1 MTTAQDSNT
10 GVLVVAGLGPGAIDL
25 MAPRARLALEQ
36 AEIVVGYRT
45 YLDLVRDCLNPQ
57 SEVISSSMMQEI
69 DRCRKA
75 LELAAAGK
83 RVVLVCGGDPGI
95 YAMAGLV
102 FELAKSMD
110 SQVEIDIIPGIA
122 ALNSCAAILGAPL
135 MHDFAAISL
144 SDLMTPWAMIERRLE
159 AVAPADFVVVIY
171 NPKSKK
177 RTDQIVRARE
187 ILLAHRSPDIPVG
200 IVSGATREHETVR
213 LTTLGTMLDQEITGD
228 RHDIEWPLTQ
238 RRDGHREDIET
249 VKKILA
255 KNAFG
260 DSLGHI
266 AVGGGDDADIERHR
280 LLAANPL
287 DLALLQDAE
296 QLGLEAHRHFSD
308 LIEKQRTL
316 LRLLELAGLRL
327 LRPGK
332 GALFVTEQGRF
343 EQTVRDRRAV
353 DGDEGTIPPGRLA
366 MDEASHHFLADA

>member
-10 GVLVVAGLGPGAIDL
+10 GALVVAGLGPGAIDL
-25 MAPRARLALEQ
+25 MAPRARTALEQ
-36 AEIVVGYRT
+36 AEVVVGYRT
-45 YLDLVRDCLNPQ
+45 YLDLVSDCLNPN

-110 SQVEIDIIPGIA
+110 SKVAIDIIPGIA

-144 SDLMTPWAMIERRLE
+144 SDLMTPWEVIERRLE

-177 RTDQIVRARE
+177 RTDQIVRARD
-187 ILLAHRSPDIPVG
+187 ILLAHRSADTPVG

-213 LTTLGTMLDQEITGD
+213 LTTLATMLDQEIGMQTTVIIGNSQTFVWHD
-228 RHDIEWPLTQ
+228 RMITP
-238 RRDGHREDIET
+238 RGYS
-249 VKKILA
+249 KKY
-255 KNAFG
+255 
-260 DSLGHI
+260 
-266 AVGGGDDADIERHR
+266 
-280 LLAANPL
+280 
-287 DLALLQDAE
+287 
-296 QLGLEAHRHFSD
+296 GL
-308 LIEKQRTL
+308 
-316 LRLLELAGLRL
+316 
-327 LRPGK
+327 
-332 GALFVTEQGRF
+332 
-343 EQTVRDRRAV
+343 
-353 DGDEGTIPPGRLA
+353 
-366 MDEASHHFLADA
+366 

>member
-1 MTTAQDSNT
+1 MTTAQEKST
-10 GVLVVAGLGPGAIDL
+10 GSLTVAGLGPGAIDL
-25 MAPRARLALEQ
+25 MAPRARTALEQ

-45 YLDLVRDCLNPQ
+45 YLDLVRDCINPK

-75 LELAAAGK
+75 LELAAEGR

-102 FELAKSMD
+102 FELAQSLD
-110 SQVEIDIIPGIA
+110 STVAIDIIPGIA

-187 ILLAHRSPDIPVG
+187 ILLAHRSADTPVG

-213 LTTLGTMLDQEITGD
+213 LTTLGTMLDEEIGMQTTVIIGNSQTFV
-228 RHDIEWPLTQ
+228 W
-238 RRDGHREDIET
+238 RERMIT
-249 VKKILA
+249 PRGYSKKY
-255 KNAFG
+255 
-260 DSLGHI
+260 
-266 AVGGGDDADIERHR
+266 
-280 LLAANPL
+280 
-287 DLALLQDAE
+287 
-296 QLGLEAHRHFSD
+296 GL
-308 LIEKQRTL
+308 
-316 LRLLELAGLRL
+316 
-327 LRPGK
+327 
-332 GALFVTEQGRF
+332 
-343 EQTVRDRRAV
+343 
-353 DGDEGTIPPGRLA
+353 
-366 MDEASHHFLADA
+366 